1 MIAGPNW
8 ELHRKAGSCS
18 QTGDKAAR
26 EERHRDENF
35 RRKRRDDLIGDAIVA
50 LADLRRLVKKPT
62 IFKVRGRRNSDS
74 EAKFHPEIG
83 FRFDC
88 GLSELN
94 TENARKLATWIL
106 KVSK

>member
-35 RRKRRDDLIGDAIVA
+35 RRKRRDDLIGDAIVVGS
-50 LADLRRLVKKPT
+50 LLTV
-62 IFKVRGRRNSDS
+62 FGSDS
-74 EAKFHPEIG
+74 SPSIG
-83 FRFDC
+83 GSDWSGDGGGFS
-88 GLSELN
+88 GGGASGE
-94 TENARKLATWIL
+94 W
-106 KVSK
+106 